1 MAYFATSRTSYTKVK
16 DVEKF
21 KQWVDTLD
29 DTDLIEEDSE
39 KHGKLYGLVFD
50 GYGHG
55 QIPRTAT
62 NTHGYYDE
70 GADEDWEVEIEID
83 EEIQPH
89 IADGWSITLMEV
101 GSDRNITLG
110 GYAMIVTPTE
120 IETIS
125 LRNMVYEKLEQ
136 LGNPLS
142 TDYSY

>member
-1 MAYFATSRTSYTKVK
+1 MPELLQTSRTSYTKVK

-29 DTDLIEEDSE
+29 TAYLIEEDSE
-39 KHGKLYGLVFD
+39 KHGKLYGLVF
-50 GYGHG
+50 GGQGH
-55 QIPRTAT
+55 IPNIAT

-70 GADEDWEVEIEID
+70 DDDEDEEFDIEM
-83 EEIQPH
+83 EKEIQPH
-89 IADGWSITLMEV
+89 IADGWSITFMSVWCE
-101 GSDRNITLG
+101 GNIDLG

-125 LRNMVYEKLEQ
+125 LSNMVYEKLEQ

-142 TDYSY
+142 TACVY